1 MQRLDHHRTRLC
13 LNPAPAAAGFISNL
27 STSQVTF
34 SNSISSVYTLQ
45 VNARYSKLELALDGL
60 YKVILLLKKKKYAAI
75 KFETGPDGKEREVRL
90 LSSGSPCMS

>member
-1 MQRLDHHRTRLC
+1 M
-13 LNPAPAAAGFISNL
+13 
-27 STSQVTF
+27 
-34 SNSISSVYTLQ
+34 
-45 VNARYSKLELALDGL
+45 NARYSKLELALDGL